1 MEKEFKTMKER
12 PESERPCEKCMAQG
26 PEVLSDG
33 ELLAVILRSGTK
45 DCNVLEM
52 AWKILDRHP
61 VYKGIAGLYR
71 MDAAMLKE
79 IPGVGDVKAAEILC
93 ILELSKR
100 LSRASLNRE
109 NEFGSP
115 EYVAAYY
122 MESLR
127 HLATEKVLLL
137 LLDGRNRLLK
147 EVALS
152 QGTSTNAY
160 VSIKSIF
167 TEAFR
172 WEAVHL
178 ILLHNHP
185 SGYPEPSREDL
196 LFTRQVKESGELL
209 GIPLTDHIIIGDC
222 CYISMKEEQL
232 L

>member
-1 MEKEFKTMKER
+1 MHAL

-52 AWKILDRHP
+52 AWMILDRHP
-61 VYKGIAGLYR
+61 LYKGIAGLYR

-93 ILELSKR
+93 VLELSKR
-100 LSRASLNRE
+100 LSRATLKRE

-127 HLATEKVLLL
+127 HLTTEKVLLL

-147 EVALS
+147 EIALS
-152 QGTSTNAY
+152 EGTSTNAY
-160 VSIKSIF
+160 VSVKSIF
-167 TEAFR
+167 TAAFR
-172 WEAVHL
+172 YEAVHL

-185 SGYPEPSREDL
+185 SGYPEPSRDDL

-222 CYISMKEEQL
+222 CYISMKEEQML
-232 L
+232 